1 MTTRIP
7 SEFVGFIREAG
18 VKAFDRLTIRA
29 RELDAPLRSFV
40 RRWSRLSTDEKNAL
54 FDELINSA
62 RMPEPPAGE
71 PPERLKQKRPVKRYD
86 PEEVA
91 ATLPKKPAP
100 RKKAKKKTK

>member
-29 RELDAPLRSFV
+29 KELDAPLRSFV
-40 RRWSRLSTDEKNAL
+40 RSWSRLSTDEKNAL